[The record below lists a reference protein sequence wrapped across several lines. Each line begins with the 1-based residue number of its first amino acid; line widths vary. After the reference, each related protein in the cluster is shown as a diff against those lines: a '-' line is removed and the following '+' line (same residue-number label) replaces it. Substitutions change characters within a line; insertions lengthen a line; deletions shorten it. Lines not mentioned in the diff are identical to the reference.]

1 MAKINAVNDFGV
13 IAAITLRGANTNGEV
28 CNFSKKM

>member
-1 MAKINAVNDFGV
+1 MYVCIDDFGV
-13 IAAITLRGANTNGEV
+13 IDAITLRGADTNDEV